1 MEIKP
6 PTVRF
11 SGTLPVDL
19 SEKLKEISI
28 LKERSMNFIITVAV
42 REYVEKFFSK
52 EYNDIIKG

>member
-1 MEIKP
+1 MVTKP

-28 LKERSMNFIITVAV
+28 FKERSMNFIINIAV
-42 REYVEKFFSK
+42 REYVEKFFNK
-52 EYNDIIKG
+52 EHNNMKE